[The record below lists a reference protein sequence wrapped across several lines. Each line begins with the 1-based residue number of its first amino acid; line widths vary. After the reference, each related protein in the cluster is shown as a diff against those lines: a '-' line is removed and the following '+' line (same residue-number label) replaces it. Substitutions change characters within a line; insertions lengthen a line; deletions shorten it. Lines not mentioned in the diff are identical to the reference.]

1 MNLSACKKKE
11 LEPVETNL
19 KTTVEVNQ
27 VEANQ
32 TEVSQVETSQA
43 EVVQAETTEQQS
55 VEESSPSE
63 GESIQVEESDEA
75 VVEVEAETEVEVE
88 AVTEAEVEVKAE
100 TEEQEEQE
108 EQEEVQVQEQTQVQE
123 EAQAQAQAQAQEQ
136 EAAIKIQGKVGSE
149 LTLTLDELKSMEE
162 LIFEADYFSLNSFG
176 TKGYTHFKGVN
187 LWRLLKEKAAI
198 SEDAVSVTIIA
209 TDGYQISF
217 SLEQIQRQDYMDE
230 QNPDNLYPIIIS
242 WEENGIELDPSEGA
256 PFKLA
261 VGQKEAGDVNKPQW
275 VSQIDRI
282 LVD

>member
-1 MNLSACKKKE
+1 
-11 LEPVETNL
+11 
-19 KTTVEVNQ
+19 
-27 VEANQ
+27 
-32 TEVSQVETSQA
+32 
-43 EVVQAETTEQQS
+43 
-55 VEESSPSE
+55 
-63 GESIQVEESDEA
+63 
-75 VVEVEAETEVEVE
+75 
-88 AVTEAEVEVKAE
+88 
-100 TEEQEEQE
+100 
-108 EQEEVQVQEQTQVQE
+108 
-123 EAQAQAQAQAQEQ
+123 
-136 EAAIKIQGKVGSE
+136 
-149 LTLTLDELKSMEE
+149 E

-242 WEENGIELDPSEGA
+242 WEENGIEYDPSEGA